1 MAAAKALLVLLAT
14 ASGYKL
20 TKSNE
25 SSISLLEEGEL
36 PECKGLPLQGS
47 ASGADEW
54 QCDTL
59 HGELGTSDEF
69 KCTNR
74 YDAGVDGKVYLQCA
88 VHAKSNKAFNCLASQ
103 RCIPNANAAQGDANR
118 CHCDPAT
125 GTAAMGANCKVNL
138 AYECESCLSAFYL
151 ASDLHCKRKI
161 CTCPS
166 GTGVA
171 AEGAD
176 CPTHVAPQD
185 SMDSRVLWAERAGK
199 KTRRSKELRAL
210 YLSGDYVPVQGNRP
224 AFALPDRESG
234 SAEASGSGARNQAE
248 DLVEIEVEVASEG
261 SKTESDAGELYIF
274 DSEPRLDLLNRPAPA
289 PVTPAAGRS
298 EGVTAVR
305 DVIRGVPAQVV
316 RDVLHFLRTEAHFFV
331 DDGGDCIKSAVR
343 HAPALLQVSSLNL
356 TADRPEPDWE
366 RLETQGTLSGGSS
379 SSDSRRRVQV
389 LRPRSGSLSTKDEIT
404 CVRNVVQAWSDE
416 DAAQRQDDWW
426 TEDLVANAD
435 QDPALKAQVEL
446 SSTGWPRGIGTA
458 LLLAQRL
465 ARVGHGGNAVVKA
478 MVALATAVAT
488 IPAVTG
494 PSAEPRASEVTLCSD
509 RMQGV
514 STLMLQSGLNQ
525 QYWPYAIKYFEFA
538 YNVLSPP
545 SGPAIRNSEEAEVE
559 APASKYEAAVGYPYE
574 GFLILFGAL
583 VWYKEQVAAQ
593 DSDYEPEVLEWACFE
608 ASQDKAN
615 GMANVMAAV
624 HKLLSRK
631 EAEGSEEAQQAIK
644 KEAEGIS
651 MLKALWDEL
660 GRYIDLEDPEDLDRY
675 LGRYHVVERTVDGA
689 ELRTQMGD
697 YAKGISESYYAVEGF
712 RLGAGSTSCLQNVC
726 SCANGNAAT
735 GASCDV
741 HDAHKCASCKD
752 SNYQLIS
759 NKCEYKTCTCTSGT
773 RAEGSACPAMSD
785 AKCVSCNTGF
795 HMSGV
800 SCKQN
805 VCSCS
810 NGNAATGTSCD
821 VNNEHKCASCVNGDY
836 ALISEKCVYKSCKCS
851 NGAASQ
857 GSQCDNHN
865 TNECQSCNAGYHE
878 VKSGAK
884 ITSCNQN
891 TCSCSN
897 GNAATGASC
906 SSNNAAI
913 CASCSNGYQLSGSS
927 CSLRTCTCSHGT
939 GHTGTGCYDHG
950 KESCSSCNSG
960 YELKNIGG
968 RNKCRDPVEETRALI
983 QNRPER
989 VATSWG
995 DPHVKV
1001 FDHQWDRAKILSS
1014 YHHNWATENLNVMEP
1029 GTWWLVKTPG
1039 NMVSIQ
1045 GVYGWGW
1052 RAVNRRIAITGKFI
1066 KGDRIRVHP
1075 RHTHGTP
1082 QNDQGCYYKYAGGG
1096 DSQLIP
1102 NRDHSVNWNNNRND
1116 VTMVYKKSNQGL
1128 AGDQWRVHLTMPL
1141 YIDLEVNCYNHHVD
1155 LVIAMRKIDGQSGD
1169 FGNMDG
1175 SFSDEMKRNPNV
1187 HDRNGWWSKVINGGT
1202 RVSHG
1207 ENIHSN
1213 WYDVPPKPHGAVL
1226 LEASKRTPN
1235 GVVGADDQITVDGV
1249 DLNHHD
1255 DGTERGLDCT
1265 DEQEKA
1271 AFHLCHDML
1280 KVNQSV
1286 VECMTDVCQQGP
1298 RLAAQTNVV
1307 EREVEEDEDE
1317 ETVEH
1322 YQIYDGGSLYHTCF
1336 HAQDIF
1342 TKVSAMPR
1350 DVRELNLI
1358 LALASSRTLLG
1369 IRCAGSTWVYV
1380 DGAPVPYDIASKATC
1395 VDKKLMCVDNT
1406 KAEGQQVFTCDS
1418 AEKTACQIPRMY
1430 ACRADVKYED
1440 RDTACPGGMQP
1451 AMPVSV
1457 RDIGEAQK
1465 AMDSD
1470 KCTTHQAWTG
1480 YVRGPNEN
1488 PICFYEGGTHT
1499 AECSTNADQ
1508 EKNVMCETKFG

>member
-176 CPTHVAPQD
+176 CPTHDTLHCASCTTAGGYV
-185 SMDSRVLWAERAGK
+185 MDIDGKTCIEKLCTCDAGTGTAAKGVDCPTHKSGKCQTCADGYIFKADGLSCKQKQCTCLLNGKRAG
-199 KTRRSKELRAL
+199 E
-210 YLSGDYVPVQGNRP
+210 G
-224 AFALPDRESG
+224 
-234 SAEASGSGARNQAE
+234 ASGTTCDTDGMNKCASCDDAAGYVMDAASDLCIVKQCTCTAGTGTAASGAACDTHQA
-248 DLVEIEVEVASEG
+248 VKCASCDTG
-261 SKTESDAGELYIF
+261 AGFKMADDGRTCICDSGRGYESAAGNTCVFKKCTCSNGKLAQGTDCPSNGNAKCMSCDAGF
-274 DSEPRLDLLNRPAPA
+274 RLEKDQCLQNLCTCNH
-289 PVTPAAGRS
+289 G
-298 EGVTAVR
+298 TAVSGASC
-305 DVIRGVPAQVV
+305 DVHQKHECAACTDANYELINGKCVYKI
-316 RDVLHFLRTEAHFFV
+316 
-331 DDGGDCIKSAVR
+331 C
-343 HAPALLQVSSLNL
+343 
-356 TADRPEPDWE
+356 
-366 RLETQGTLSGGSS
+366 
-379 SSDSRRRVQV
+379 
-389 LRPRSGSLSTKDEIT
+389 T
-404 CVRNVVQAWSDE
+404 C
-416 DAAQRQDDWW
+416 
-426 TEDLVANAD
+426 
-435 QDPALKAQVEL
+435 
-446 SSTGWPRGIGTA
+446 
-458 LLLAQRL
+458 
-465 ARVGHGGNAVVKA
+465 
-478 MVALATAVAT
+478 
-488 IPAVTG
+488 
-494 PSAEPRASEVTLCSD
+494 
-509 RMQGV
+509 
-514 STLMLQSGLNQ
+514 
-525 QYWPYAIKYFEFA
+525 
-538 YNVLSPP
+538 
-545 SGPAIRNSEEAEVE
+545 
-559 APASKYEAAVGYPYE
+559 
-574 GFLILFGAL
+574 
-583 VWYKEQVAAQ
+583 
-593 DSDYEPEVLEWACFE
+593 
-608 ASQDKAN
+608 AN
-615 GMANVMAAV
+615 GD
-624 HKLLSRK
+624 R
-631 EAEGSEEAQQAIK
+631 AEGSACPNHGAK
-644 KEAEGIS
+644 KCA
-651 MLKALWDEL
+651 KC
-660 GRYIDLEDPEDLDRY
+660 
-675 LGRYHVVERTVDGA
+675 DG
-689 ELRTQMGD
+689 
-697 YAKGISESYYAVEGF
+697 GF